1 MKRRSYESS
10 LANIPAAGLG
20 DTSQY
25 VVAVPCDPC
34 VEICMVEPD
43 TDSLTPIEVETALME
58 MILPV
63 AAQLLAEDDLE
74 LVESAVTLTLR
85 GDLEVDEE
93 DLDEEG
99 FEQDLE
105 LAAFEYEGDEYAII
119 KVGMPLFLVAK
130 APDLETGIGPDGF
143 ELLGD
148 EENERLATLI
158 QAELDLQFGIEIS
171 EE

>member
-1 MKRRSYESS
+1 MRWAIEPFYCDWRGLVSS
-10 LANIPAAGLG
+10 VRLL
-20 DTSQY
+20 
-25 VVAVPCDPC
+25 
-34 VEICMVEPD
+34 
-43 TDSLTPIEVETALME
+43 LTKC
-58 MILPV
+58 
-63 AAQLLAEDDLE
+63 LLL
-74 LVESAVTLTLR
+74 L
-85 GDLEVDEE
+85 
-93 DLDEEG
+93 
-99 FEQDLE
+99 Q
-105 LAAFEYEGDEYAII
+105 YEGDEYAII